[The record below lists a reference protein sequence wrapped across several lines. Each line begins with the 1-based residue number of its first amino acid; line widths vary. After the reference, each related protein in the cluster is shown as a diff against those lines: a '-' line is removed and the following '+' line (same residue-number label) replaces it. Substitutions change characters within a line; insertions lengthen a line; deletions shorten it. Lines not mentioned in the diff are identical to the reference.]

1 MPTTLLIVYRVL
13 GTVLFALAAAAIV
26 EKYRTVRGA
35 VLLPAR
41 VLECRRASSTSNS
54 RGAGGYRYLV
64 ELYANGRRL
73 ELETNDAFWFRH
85 DKDKGKVLQV
95 WYNPNARCVER
106 KSWETEFFA
115 AVLAVIGAALLTFV
129 LTLVFMQG
137 AEAMTEAISRAVA
150 VLVIACPCSLG
161 LATPTALMVGTG
173 RAAGMGIL
181 IKSADALE
189 TAFAQAKTNAGSEKP
204 TVIIANTIKGKGV
217 SFMENNILWHYRTP
231 QGEEYDAALAELE
244 AQRP

>member
-1 MPTTLLIVYRVL
+1 MLWQYRIILSADTASEVPQRCLSRKAGIMRCCLRETAMPTILLIVYRVL
-13 GTVLFALAAAAIV
+13 GTVFFALAAAAIV

-35 VLLPAR
+35 ALLPAR
-41 VLECRRASSTSNS
+41 VLECRRASSTNNS

-115 AVLAVIGAALLTFV
+115 AVLAVIGAALL
-129 LTLVFMQG
+129 
-137 AEAMTEAISRAVA
+137 
-150 VLVIACPCSLG
+150 
-161 LATPTALMVGTG
+161 
-173 RAAGMGIL
+173 L
-181 IKSADALE
+181 I
-189 TAFAQAKTNAGSEKP
+189 
-204 TVIIANTIKGKGV
+204 
-217 SFMENNILWHYRTP
+217 R
-231 QGEEYDAALAELE
+231 
-244 AQRP
+244 